1 MNYIINHLKL
11 SAKTYTILFMCLCGM
26 ILLIVNF
33 EARVL
38 VKLSIPW
45 DSIVLDVTSL
55 DNSTKALQTSMKE
68 NSIAPLKP
76 CQRNTFLGKCYENTT
91 IWNYTIT
98 ASKGLPS
105 LAETRG
111 GGGVLSFFLHT

>member
-45 DSIVLDVTSL
+45 DSIVSDVTL
-55 DNSTKALQTSMKE
+55 LEENSSKALQTSMKE

-76 CQRNTFLGKCYENTT
+76 CQRNTFLGKCYVDWLQSLKQFFTNVSYH
-91 IWNYTIT
+91 ILL
-98 ASKGLPS
+98 ASLT
-105 LAETRG
+105 LMA
-111 GGGVLSFFLHT
+111 LF